1 MTIKPTDLTPEE
13 SRQWDHTV
21 EFEMNYCRHYEV
33 KPGMKAKDLSCAVG
47 IDHRAL
53 PPITDRGNSRWNF
66 PCIDGH
72 KLPGGACA
80 ICPKWERHTQ
90 EDGEKRALGVL
101 HSMRKMTLA
110 GPVVKAWR
118 LKEPQGKQ
126 EVIECPVCKG
136 RLHLAQ
142 SSYNGHVHGRCE
154 TEGCLSW
161 ME

>member
-1 MTIKPTDLTPEE
+1 MKPADLTEEE
-13 SRQWDHTV
+13 SKQWDHTV
-21 EFEMNYCRHYEV
+21 AFEMNYCRHYEP

-47 IDHRAL
+47 IDTKTL
-53 PPITDRGNSRWNF
+53 PPITDKGRSRWNF

-72 KLPGGACA
+72 LIPGGGCS

-90 EDGEKRALGVL
+90 EEGELRALGV
-101 HSMRKMTLA
+101 HRTIRKMTLA
-110 GPVVKAWR
+110 GPVLKAWR
-118 LKEPQGKQ
+118 KKEPYGKQ

-136 RLHLAQ
+136 RLHLSQ

-154 TEGCLSW
+154 TDDCLNW